1 MRTISATTARRLAIT
16 RQRLA
21 GKTSKPN
28 ADGIFDVVKDLGFLQ
43 LDPTNVVAPSHQ
55 LVVFSRVGSYQ
66 PKHLEA
72 LLWDERR
79 LFESW
84 AHAASIVVTEH
95 YPIYRWFMH
104 RVAAG
109 KGYWHGFT
117 PSGERQ
123 AQRVLAWM
131 KANDSLR
138 RSILRQIRERGR
150 LPSRAFEDQSTGPWR
165 SSGWNNGRSVGMM
178 LFYLQMMGQL
188 MVAGRSGGQKVWD
201 LSERCLPPWTPKTR
215 LGEPAIVR
223 WAAEISLRALGVAS
237 PTDIRE
243 HFMRWKYVNLPA
255 ALAFLEKQGRIVPV
269 SVRDGDRSW
278 AGPWYVHADDL
289 TLLDRIEAGTW
300 SPRTTLLSPFDNLI
314 IDRKRTS
321 RMFGFDYTMEIYV
334 PAAKRRYGYYAMPV
348 LHEDRLVARV
358 DPVMNRDTKRLSI
371 RQVSVEPGCDDPAVA
386 HATREA
392 IAGLA
397 TFLGVG
403 GIDYDGNVPTRWR
416 RALSA

>member
-1 MRTISATTARRLAIT
+1 VRTISATTARRLAIS

-55 LVVFSRVGSYQ
+55 LVVFSRVGPYQ
-66 PKHLEA
+66 PKHLET

-95 YPIYRWFMH
+95 YPIHRWFMH

-109 KGYWHGFT
+109 KGFWHGFT
-117 PSGERQ
+117 ASGERQ

-138 RSILRQIRERGR
+138 RSILRQIRERGP
-150 LPSRAFEDQSTGPWR
+150 LPSRAFEDQSTGAWR
-165 SSGWNNGRSVGMM
+165 STGWNNGRNVGMM
-178 LFYLQMMGQL
+178 LFYLQMVGQL

-215 LGEPAIVR
+215 LGGPAIVR

-243 HFMRWKYVNLPA
+243 HFMRWKYLNLPA
-255 ALAFLEKQGRIVPV
+255 VLAFLEKQGRIVPV
-269 SVRDGDRSW
+269 TVRDGDRSW
-278 AGPWYVHADDL
+278 PGTWYVHADDIA
-289 TLLDRIEAGTW
+289 LLERIEAGTW

-321 RMFGFDYTMEIYV
+321 RIFGFDYTMEIYV

-358 DPVMNRDTKRLSI
+358 DPAMNRDTKRLSI
-371 RQVSVEPGCDDPAVA
+371 RQVSVEPGCDDPRVA
-386 HATREA
+386 RATREA
-392 IAGLA
+392 VAGLA
-397 TFLGVG
+397 TFLGAG
-403 GIDYDGNVPTRWR
+403 GIEYDGNVPSRWR

>member
-1 MRTISATTARRLAIT
+1 MTARRLAVS

-21 GKTSKPN
+21 GETGKSS

-55 LVVFSRVGSYQ
+55 LVVFSRVGPYQ
-66 PKHLEA
+66 PKHIET

-95 YPIYRWFMH
+95 YPIYRWIMH
-104 RVAAG
+104 RVATG
-109 KGYWHGFT
+109 KGFWHGFT
-117 PSGERQ
+117 ASGERQ

-138 RSILRQIRERGR
+138 RSILRQIRDRGP
-150 LPSRAFEDQSTGPWR
+150 LPSRAFEDQSSGAWR
-165 SSGWNNGRSVGMM
+165 SSGWNNGRNVGMM
-178 LFYLQMMGQL
+178 LFYLQMTGQL
-188 MVAGRSGGQKVWD
+188 MVAGRSGGQKLWD
-201 LSERCLPPWTPKTR
+201 LRERCLPAWTPKTR
-215 LGEPAIVR
+215 LAEPAIVR
-223 WAAEISLRALGVAS
+223 LATEISLRGLGVAS
-237 PTDIRE
+237 PADVRE
-243 HFMRWKYVNLPA
+243 NFIRWKYENLPA
-255 ALAFLEKQGRIVPV
+255 VLASLEKDGRILPV
-269 SVRDGDRSW
+269 TVQDGDRSW
-278 AGPWYVHADDL
+278 PGTWYVHADDMA
-289 TLLDRIEAGTW
+289 LLDRIEAGDW
-300 SPRTTLLSPFDNLI
+300 KPRTTLLSPFDNLI

-334 PAAKRRYGYYAMPV
+334 PAAKRRYGYFAMPV

-358 DPVMNRDTKRLSI
+358 DPAMNRDTKRLSI
-371 RQVSVEPGCDDPAVA
+371 RQVTVEPGCADLQVA
-386 HATREA
+386 RATREA

-397 TFLGVG
+397 TFLGAG
-403 GIDYDGNVPTRWR
+403 GIDYDGKVPARWR

>member
-1 MRTISATTARRLAIT
+1 
-16 RQRLA
+16 LA
-21 GKTSKPN
+21 GQTRKPN
-28 ADGIFDVVKDLGFLQ
+28 AEGNFAVVKDLGFLQ

-55 LVVFSRVGSYQ
+55 LVVFSRVGPYQ
-66 PKHLEA
+66 PKQLET

-95 YPIYRWFMH
+95 YPIYRWIMH
-104 RVAAG
+104 RIATG
-109 KGYWHGFT
+109 KGFWHGFT

-123 AQRVLAWM
+123 AQRVLAWIKM
-131 KANDSLR
+131 NDSLR
-138 RSILRQIRERGR
+138 QSILRQIRQRGP
-150 LPSRAFEDQSTGPWR
+150 LPSRAFEDQSTGAWR
-165 SSGWNNGRSVGMM
+165 STGWNNARNVGMM
-178 LFYLQMMGQL
+178 LFYLQMMGQV
-188 MVAGRSGGQKVWD
+188 MVSGRSGGQKLWD
-201 LSERCLPPWTPKTR
+201 LSDRCLPPWTPKTR

-237 PTDIRE
+237 PADIRE
-243 HFMRWKYVNLPA
+243 HFIRWKYVNLPA
-255 ALAFLEKQGRIVPV
+255 VLAFLEKQRRIVPV
-269 SVRDGDRSW
+269 TVRDGDRSW
-278 AGPWYVHADDL
+278 PGPWYVHADDL
-289 TLLDRIEAGTW
+289 ALLDRIEAGTW
-300 SPRTTLLSPFDNLI
+300 SPRTTLLSPFDNFI

-358 DPVMNRDTKRLSI
+358 DPAMNRDTKRLSI
-371 RQVSVEPGCDDPAVA
+371 RQVSVEPGCDDPQLAR
-386 HATREA
+386 ATREA

-397 TFLGVG
+397 TFLRAGA
-403 GIDYDGNVPTRWR
+403 IDYDGEVPSRWR

>member
-1 MRTISATTARRLAIT
+1 MRTISAETARRLAIT

-21 GKTSKPN
+21 GPATKPN

-55 LVVFSRVGSYQ
+55 LVVFSRVGQYPRKQ
-66 PKHLEA
+66 LEA

-95 YPIYRWFMH
+95 YPIYRWIMQ
-104 RVAAG
+104 RIATG
-109 KGYWHGFT
+109 KGFWHGFT

-138 RSILRQIRERGR
+138 RSMLREIRERGP
-150 LPSRAFEDQSTGPWR
+150 LPSRAFEDQSTGAWR
-165 SSGWNNGRSVGMM
+165 SSGWNNGRNVGMM

-188 MVAGRSGGQKVWD
+188 MVAGRSGNQKLWN

-243 HFMRWKYVNLPA
+243 HFIRWKYVNLPA
-255 ALAFLEKQGRIVPV
+255 ALASLEKQGRIVPV
-269 SVRDGDRSW
+269 SVRDGDGSW
-278 AGPWYVHADDL
+278 PGPWYVHADDL
-289 TLLDRIEAGTW
+289 ALLDRIEGGGW
-300 SPRTTLLSPFDNLI
+300 QPRPTLLSPFDNLI
-314 IDRKRTS
+314 IDRKRTR

-334 PAAKRRYGYYAMPV
+334 PAAKRRYGYFAMPV

-358 DPVMNRDTKRLSI
+358 DPAMDRDAKRLSI
-371 RQVSVEPGCDDPAVA
+371 RRVSVEPGCDDPQMAR
-386 HATREA
+386 ATREA
-392 IAGLA
+392 IARLA
-397 TFLGVG
+397 TFLGATA
-403 GIDYDGNVPTRWR
+403 IDYDGHVPSRWR